1 MTVEAAKAEVG
12 TAGVGTVAVE
22 MEEAMGEGKV
32 GVMEGVMA
40 AEVMAV
46 VETAEAVKGVEETE
60 EGVREEAVREAGET
74 EVEARGAEV
83 KVAEVKAAGA
93 MAVAAMVAGVTVAG
107 ETEVVATAVVE
118 MEEEMAV
125 AGGMVAA

>member
-1 MTVEAAKAEVG
+1 MGAAVKGAAATVEVVKEVVGTVEAAMGEAVREVVTVVEMAAARRWRRRVVTVEAAKAEVG

-60 EGVREEAVREAGET
+60 EGVRR
-74 EVEARGAEV
+74 RR
-83 KVAEVKAAGA
+83 
-93 MAVAAMVAGVTVAG
+93 
-107 ETEVVATAVVE
+107 
-118 MEEEMAV
+118 
-125 AGGMVAA
+125 